1 MPRSSAGLPQLES
14 CGWGSAMCC
23 ALQAAL
29 LSKSSPEAPTGQAGA
44 FCIFRAGAKEKLL
57 TPSHF
62 YVIHATGE
70 RVRGVGIVP
79 SLPGFAK

>member
-1 MPRSSAGLPQLES
+1 MPCSSAGLPQLES
-14 CGWGSAMCC
+14 CGWGSATPC

-29 LSKSSPEAPTGQAGA
+29 SQPSPEAPTGQAGA

-57 TPSHF
+57 APSYF
-62 YVIHATGE
+62 YVIHATGD
-70 RVRGVGIVP
+70 RIRGVGIVP

>member
-1 MPRSSAGLPQLES
+1 MPCSSAGLPQLES
-14 CGWGSAMCC
+14 YGWGSAIRC

-29 LSKSSPEAPTGQAGA
+29 LSQPSPEAPTGQAGA

-57 TPSHF
+57 APSHF